1 MEAKQITA
9 EQTRDL
15 RHRVLWP
22 HKDRMEEC
30 MIDIDHGEDAIHL
43 GTFDG
48 DRIVSVLSLFEMSS
62 PKLDFERQY
71 RLRVMGTDPE
81 YGGLGAGKLIVE
93 LAKEVIREKSYDIIW
108 CYARKVALGFYDRL
122 GFKIIGDWYDVP
134 EIGLHKT
141 MFFKL

>member
-62 PKLDFERQY
+62 PISESAF
-71 RLRVMGTDPE
+71 
-81 YGGLGAGKLIVE
+81 
-93 LAKEVIREKSYDIIW
+93 
-108 CYARKVALGFYDRL
+108 
-122 GFKIIGDWYDVP
+122 
-134 EIGLHKT
+134 
-141 MFFKL
+141 